1 MDIDR
6 LRELVGES
14 SAMAGV
20 RETLRRLLVA
30 QTRARR
36 PASVLLLGETGV
48 GKSMVAR
55 VLHRAGPRSEGAFVA
70 VNCAAIPSNLLESEL
85 FGFERG
91 AFTDAKH
98 AKPGLVQEASGG
110 TLFLDEVGLLPAESQ
125 AKLLT
130 VLEEGTVRRLGATR
144 GVPVDVWIIAAT
156 SEDLEAGA
164 RERRF
169 RSDLYHRLAVITVR
183 LPALRQRSD
192 DIVPLAERFLR
203 EASAGTARPPQTL
216 TADARAALLAYEWP
230 GNIRELKNVITRAAL
245 LAEASE
251 VSAAALELSTTSTA
265 KGRPAS
271 ARADDGAEAESD
283 VPDEVPPDRITQA
296 LRDTGWN
303 VSRAAARLGLSRSQ
317 LRYRIDKHGLAPEQ
331 PAGSAEPAI
340 PVDAS
345 PERAPVAVPLPV
357 TSLIGREQELRDV
370 DRLLG
375 AHRVLTLLGTGGV
388 GKTRLALTAGAQ
400 LRERYPDGVWFVEL
414 ATVPDAG
421 LVAQAVAS
429 AVGLHEDA
437 SRPPR
442 ELLAAA
448 LARRQALLI
457 LDNCEHV
464 VEACAE
470 LVEALLRAC
479 PRLAVLATSRE
490 RLNIPGESTFQV
502 PSLGVPD
509 EHEEAPDRLARSEA
523 VRLFVERA
531 RLVAP
536 TFALTAENAASVAEL
551 CRRLDGLPLAIELAA
566 ARVRL
571 LRVEQIVAR
580 LNDRFRL
587 LTGGSR
593 TVQPRQQTLRAA
605 LDWSHDLLSKPEQT
619 LLRRLSVFAGG
630 FTLEA
635 VEGICAGP
643 ELDAAQALDLLAQLV
658 DKSMV
663 LVETA
668 DSGAAVARYRLLES
682 IREYCHERARAA
694 GEVVWLRGRHQA
706 WFLALAEEAQ
716 RRGGGPEQVAW
727 LDRLE
732 TEYDNL
738 QAALGWRDQDPA
750 SNVLRLRLGGALWR
764 FWEVRG
770 RLREGRDWLEA
781 ILTEAGHDAP
791 AARAGA
797 LNGAGNLARDVG
809 DYERGAAHHTEA
821 LGLRRQIGDPRDI
834 ARSLNNLGVIAH
846 DRARYAEAEAFFSE
860 AIQSW
865 RAAGDDELLPLTL
878 NNLGRTR
885 RFQGDFERAVV
896 LGQEALVLFRA
907 NDHAWGTAQELS
919 NLADTALY
927 QGDLASA
934 RPLYEESLRLRRLVG
949 DRRGIGV
956 ALNSLALLRGR
967 TGELDVA
974 RELAAEALALRRDLG
989 DRRGIGGSLF
999 ALGCVALWGGDLDQ
1013 AEHLARESLVVRSD
1027 LGDRLGIACC
1037 LEVLGEAAFARAQHA
1052 RAARLL
1058 TTAAD
1063 ERAAIN
1069 APVPPLDRERVERI
1083 MAALATHQNPETTE
1097 GTVSATVDAE
1107 LRAHLPGA
1115 SPASLSRRS
1124 RR

>member
-1 MDIDR
+1 
-6 LRELVGES
+6 
-14 SAMAGV
+14 MAI
-20 RETLRRLLVA
+20 
-30 QTRARR
+30 
-36 PASVLLLGETGV
+36 S
-48 GKSMVAR
+48 
-55 VLHRAGPRSEGAFVA
+55 
-70 VNCAAIPSNLLESEL
+70 
-85 FGFERG
+85 
-91 AFTDAKH
+91 
-98 AKPGLVQEASGG
+98 
-110 TLFLDEVGLLPAESQ
+110 
-125 AKLLT
+125 
-130 VLEEGTVRRLGATR
+130 
-144 GVPVDVWIIAAT
+144 
-156 SEDLEAGA
+156 
-164 RERRF
+164 
-169 RSDLYHRLAVITVR
+169 
-183 LPALRQRSD
+183 
-192 DIVPLAERFLR
+192 
-203 EASAGTARPPQTL
+203 
-216 TADARAALLAYEWP
+216 
-230 GNIRELKNVITRAAL
+230 
-245 LAEASE
+245 
-251 VSAAALELSTTSTA
+251 
-265 KGRPAS
+265 
-271 ARADDGAEAESD
+271 
-283 VPDEVPPDRITQA
+283 
-296 LRDTGWN
+296 
-303 VSRAAARLGLSRSQ
+303 
-317 LRYRIDKHGLAPEQ
+317 
-331 PAGSAEPAI
+331 
-340 PVDAS
+340 
-345 PERAPVAVPLPV
+345 LPV

-375 AHRVLTLLGTGGV
+375 AHRVVTLLGTGGV
-388 GKTRLALTAGAQ
+388 GKTRLALTAGTQ
-400 LRERYPDGVWFVEL
+400 LREGYPDGVWFVEL

-442 ELLAAA
+442 ELLGAA

-536 TFALTAENAASVAEL
+536 TFALTAENAAAVAEL

-605 LDWSHDLLSKPEQT
+605 LDWSHELLSKPEQT

-694 GEVVWLRGRHQA
+694 GEAVWLRGRHQA

-809 DYERGAAHHTEA
+809 DYARGAAHHTEA

-919 NLADTALY
+919 NLADAALY
-927 QGDLASA
+927 QGDVASA

-999 ALGCVALWGGDLDQ
+999 ALGGVALWGGDLDQ
-1013 AEHLARESLVVRSD
+1013 AEHLARESLGIRAD

-1037 LEVLGEAAFARAQHA
+1037 LEVLGEAALGRAQLA

-1058 TTAAD
+1058 GAAGI
-1063 ERAAIN
+1063 ERAAIG
-1069 APVPPLDRERVERI
+1069 APVPPVDGERAERVVT
-1083 MAALATHQNPETTE
+1083 ALAAHRGAAPAE
-1097 GTVSATVDAE
+1097 GTVGAVVAAE
-1107 LRAHLPGA
+1107 LREHLPRPNVQRPGPGA
-1115 SPASLSRRS
+1115 
-1124 RR
+1124 